1 MAYSTNIIK
10 DLKHIVTPLE
20 AVEWLLENGYPIE
33 VKNLGKKY
41 VDIKCPNPDHADRKL
56 GNCKIS
62 RGKYDSRP
70 GSFCYCYAC
79 GRSFSSLDI
88 LNRFMDKEESVTT
101 MAQISHCENIL
112 HKRKKEKNRV
122 SKKVKETIGL
132 ALYPKYRVVKSV
144 SDVKPENGYY
154 EQEGNHY
161 LIMENI
167 KWNPWEDIDDETRR
181 YLLREKAKEQ
191 MCNLGNLLIQISK
204 NQLDPEIA
212 EIIDNYPLKDI
223 FDGMNYLFN
232 ECQKIYR
239 RNGGKI
245 TDLNVLIKS
254 QLTHILD
261 AVS

>member
-1 MAYSTNIIK
+1 M
-10 DLKHIVTPLE
+10 
-20 AVEWLLENGYPIE
+20 
-33 VKNLGKKY
+33 
-41 VDIKCPNPDHADRKL
+41 
-56 GNCKIS
+56 
-62 RGKYDSRP
+62 
-70 GSFCYCYAC
+70 
-79 GRSFSSLDI
+79 
-88 LNRFMDKEESVTT
+88 
-101 MAQISHCENIL
+101 
-112 HKRKKEKNRV
+112 
-122 SKKVKETIGL
+122 
-132 ALYPKYRVVKSV
+132 ALYPKHRVIKSV

-161 LIMENI
+161 LIMGNI